1 MNSPESNTSNTSNPS
16 EFSFLGQENYRIVY
30 QTLAPHTKAKAVV
43 LVVHGNSEHQGRYF
57 HVRQALCARGFMV
70 YSYDHR
76 GHGKSEG
83 IQGDV
88 RHFQDFLLDMQH
100 MVKIIQ
106 ADQPTL
112 PLFMIAHSLG
122 GLIATHYLLDHQ
134 DQFKGAVLSSPAL
147 DIGSDVPD
155 FIKKLSPLVSKI
167 APLLPIT
174 KSNNQKESAL
184 SRDLEVQ
191 RLFDADPLCYQGKI
205 RARYGHELLRAAE
218 ALHGRGRDLV
228 LPLLFQYG
236 SEDKLVNPGPTKA
249 LFERVRST
257 DKTLREWKDARHE
270 LFNELERDE
279 TIAFV
284 ADWLEARV

>member
-1 MNSPESNTSNTSNPS
+1 MNSPESNQHES
-16 EFSFLGQENYRIVY
+16 SFLGQENYRIVY
-30 QTLAPHTKAKAVV
+30 QTLTPEVKAKAVV
-43 LVVHGNSEHQGRYF
+43 LIVHGNSEHQGRYL
-57 HVRQALCARGFMV
+57 HVRQALCARGFVV

-83 IQGDV
+83 IQGDIK
-88 RHFQDFLLDMQH
+88 HFQDFLLDMQH

-106 ADQPTL
+106 VEQPTL

-122 GLIATHYLLDHQ
+122 GLIATHYLLNHQ

-218 ALHGRGRDLV
+218 ALQGRGRDLV

-236 SEDKLVNPGPTKA
+236 SEDKLVNPSPTKA
-249 LFERVRST
+249 LFERVRSR
-257 DKTLREWKDARHE
+257 DKTLKIWQKARHE
-270 LFNELERDE
+270 LFNELEQDE

-284 ADWLEARV
+284 GDWLEARVSV